1 MPLPH
6 FSLRKYISGTR
17 KYKIV
22 KILTGLDI
30 IDFQNK
36 HGLKPDGLLGK
47 KTIYTFKKTN
57 F

>member
-6 FSLRKYISGTR
+6 FSIRKYISGTR

-22 KILTGLDI
+22 KCLTGLDI
-30 IDFQNK
+30 VDFQIK
-36 HGLKPDGLLGK
+36 YGLKPDGLLGK
-47 KTIYTFKKTN
+47 KTIDTFKRQT